1 VPSLFQF
8 KTYAN
13 YWLDAVDEHSLHSPF
28 FFDLYTKIIK
38 SDTVVGSEIENL
50 RTKLLTDIREIEV
63 ADFGNGSKHLQ
74 GTKRKISDIASTS
87 LNTAQF
93 SSLFLRLCQHIKA
106 KTIIE
111 LGTSFGINTLY
122 LAQSKGAKVYTFE
135 GAVAIA
141 DIASLTFEFG
151 GAKNIELISGNLDS
165 TLYSTLSRIPKVDFA
180 LMDANHR
187 YEPTLKYFD
196 LLLSK
201 IQHTS
206 IVVVDDIHDNPQ
218 MEKAWQE
225 IKNHEL
231 VYSSVDLYRCGIV
244 FFDPSL
250 TKQHVV
256 LRF

>member
-1 VPSLFQF
+1 VPTFFQF
-8 KTYAN
+8 KTYVN

-28 FFDLYTKIIK
+28 FFDLYTKVIK
-38 SDTVVGSEIENL
+38 SETEEIPEIENL
-50 RTKLLTDIREIEV
+50 RATLIADNREIEV
-63 ADFGNGSKHLQ
+63 LDLGKGSKHLP
-74 GTKRKISDIASTS
+74 GATRKISDIAATS

-93 SSLFLRLCQHIKA
+93 SSLFLRLCTHLKA

-111 LGTSFGINTLY
+111 LGTSLGINTLY
-122 LAQSKGAKVYTFE
+122 LAKSKGARVYTFE
-135 GAVAIA
+135 GSPSIA
-141 DIASLTFEFG
+141 EIASLTFEFG
-151 GAKNIELISGNLDS
+151 GAKNIELVPGNLDS
-165 TLYSTLSRIPKVDFA
+165 SLYATLSRIPKVDFV

-201 IQHTS
+201 IQHSS
-206 IVVVDDIHDNPQ
+206 IVVVDDIHDNPE
-218 MEKAWQE
+218 MEKAWKE
-225 IKNHEL
+225 IKNHGL

-256 LRF
+256 LHF

>member
-1 VPSLFQF
+1 MPSFFQF
-8 KTYAN
+8 KTYFN

-28 FFDLYTKIIK
+28 FFDLYTNVIK
-38 SDTVVGSEIENL
+38 AATEEIADFENL
-50 RTKLLTDIREIEV
+50 RAKLLADERILEV
-63 ADFGNGSKHLQ
+63 ADFGKGSKHLQ
-74 GTKRKISDIASTS
+74 GNTRKISDIAATS
-87 LNTAQF
+87 LNSAQF
-93 SSLFLRLCQHIKA
+93 STLFLRLCRHIKA

-122 LAQSKGAKVYTFE
+122 LSRSTSGKVYTFE
-135 GAVAIA
+135 GAPAISE
-141 DIASLTFEFG
+141 IASLTFEFG
-151 GAKNIELISGNLDS
+151 EVKNIELIPGNLDS
-165 TLYSTLSRIPKVDFA
+165 SLYASLSRIPKIDFA

-187 YEPTLKYFD
+187 YEPTLKYFE

-206 IVVVDDIHDNPQ
+206 IVVVDDIHDNPE
-218 MEKAWQE
+218 MEKAWKK
-225 IKNHEL
+225 IKKHDL
-231 VYSSVDLYRCGIV
+231 VYATADLYRCGIV

>member
-1 VPSLFQF
+1 VPTFFQF
-8 KTYAN
+8 KTYIN

-38 SDTVVGSEIENL
+38 SETEEIAEIEKL
-50 RTKLLTDIREIEV
+50 RAQLLIDNREIKV
-63 ADFGNGSKHLQ
+63 ADFGKGSKHLS
-74 GTKRKISDIASTS
+74 GSTRKISDIANTS
-87 LNTAQF
+87 LNNAQF
-93 SSLFLRLCQHIKA
+93 SSLFLRLCRHAKA

-122 LAQSKGAKVYTFE
+122 LAQLKNASVYTFE
-135 GAVAIA
+135 GSPAIA
-141 DIASLTFEFG
+141 EIASLTFEFG
-151 GAKNIELISGNLDS
+151 GAKNIELVPGNLDS
-165 TLYSTLSRIPKVDFA
+165 TLYATLSRIPKVDFV
-180 LMDANHR
+180 LIDANHR

-201 IQHTS
+201 IQHS
-206 IVVVDDIHDNPQ
+206 SVVVIDDIHDNTE
-218 MEKAWQE
+218 MEKAWKW
-225 IKNHEL
+225 IKNHDL